1 MVLPKSK
8 RVTPYTSLSLIKSL
22 VFAPKHEDQFRFVE
36 FVRPAPPLPI
46 PILVFDI
53 PASVSRH
60 NCGQIADLTAIFP
73 LVSPSIVVISGRPHS
88 LQSVAPTRLSGFPYI
103 YVPSDNRVP
112 WTQLT
117 TIVFSGINTLY
128 LWLKDILVGRRNV
141 AVPLDPLRRPRAVL
155 DLTGAMGSLS
165 SAGDR
170 CMPIRALVESN
181 RDDMGGGLDLCV
193 WVRTEE
199 QEEEAKQAVTS
210 PELMAVRQLD
220 AEALELKKSLVQGA
234 RRARDWETL
243 IEMASSVPSE
253 DATSSA

>member
-1 MVLPKSK
+1 MVLPKSV

-22 VFAPKHEDQFRFVE
+22 VFAPKHEDQFRFIE
-36 FVRPAPPLPI
+36 FVRPAPPVPI

-60 NCGQIADLTAIFP
+60 NCGQIASLTAISP
-73 LVSPSIVVISGRPHS
+73 LVSPNIVVISGRPHS
-88 LQSVAPTRLSGFPYI
+88 LESIAPTRSGFPYV
-103 YVPSDNRVP
+103 YVLSDSRVP

-117 TIVFSGINTLY
+117 TIVFSGFNISY
-128 LWLKDILVGRRNV
+128 LCLKDILVGRRNV

-165 SAGDR
+165 SPGDR

-199 QEEEAKQAVTS
+199 QEEEAKQAVTL